1 MKGQTSHRK
10 KTLTNLILLFVWSMA
25 AIISFTVHI
34 DAPPFVDWSEMFANV
49 TALEMV
55 ATSQNCSMLPHRTY
69 ICILPF
75 GRNSK
80 GYGVMVIML
89 QFIIPLIAVIVSQIL
104 TIRNLIILTFTAVK
118 GKFLLIMSS
127 CQINTHQI

>member
-1 MKGQTSHRK
+1 MKGEMSAWK
-10 KTLTNLILLFVWSMA
+10 NKSTNLILLFIWSIA

-69 ICILPF
+69 VCIPPF

-80 GYGVMVIML
+80 GYGVMVTML

-104 TIRNLIILTFTAVK
+104 TIRNLRMHNK
-118 GKFLLIMSS
+118 GRLARAQS
-127 CQINTHQI
+127 QV